1 MRVALVGSASFDY
14 CIEFAETISLSCDV
28 LFLCDEKHLSMRQ
41 HVNYKFTIVPL
52 RWPRHRDFRNLGFLC
67 KVLTIIRRW
76 RPDIV
81 HFLGENN
88 VWLNLALPLL
98 KGTPIVTTVHD
109 VEFHPGD
116 TESQRIPRFL
126 INSFIR
132 QSDFIVVHGENL
144 RATAQEK
151 FPVDR
156 ANLRVFPH
164 IPLSYYRRLTNHR
177 EMSNPKPEY
186 YKILFFGRI
195 FKYKGLQYLIDA
207 APSIL
212 EKVPHA
218 RFIVAGTGDEEMLA
232 ELKKLPPETFDIRC
246 RFIPN
251 EEVALLFN
259 EADLLVLPYIEAS
272 QSGVLMMATPFGLP
286 VVATDVGD
294 MAAVVRDHNLGLVVP
309 ACDHR
314 ALADAIAEIAIR
326 ADLKQEFRRNAI
338 SVLRG
343 PLSPAK
349 LASKAKEMY
358 KQISDDF
365 ADRRASPL
373 RPQSA

>member
-28 LFLCDEKHLSMRQ
+28 LFICDERHLSRRQ
-41 HVNYKFTIVPL
+41 HVNYNFTIVPL

-67 KVLTIIRRW
+67 KAVNIIRRW
-76 RPDIV
+76 QPDIV

-132 QSDFIVVHGENL
+132 QSDFIVVHGENS
-144 RATAQEK
+144 RAAAREK
-151 FPVDR
+151 LPVDPV
-156 ANLRVFPH
+156 NLRVFPH
-164 IPLSYYRRLTNHR
+164 IPLSYYRRLTDHKNIR
-177 EMSNPKPEY
+177 KPNSEY

-195 FKYKGLQYLIDA
+195 FEYKGLQYLIDA
-207 APSIL
+207 APFIL
-212 EKVPHA
+212 EKVPYA
-218 RFIVAGTGDEEMLA
+218 RFIVAGTGDEKMLA
-232 ELKKLPPETFDIRC
+232 ELKKLPPETFDIRA

-251 EEVALLFN
+251 EEAALLFN

-272 QSGVLMMATPFGLP
+272 QSGVLMMATPFELP

-294 MAAVVRDHNLGLVVP
+294 LAAVVRELKLGLVVP

-314 ALADAIAEIAIR
+314 ALADAIAEIATGP
-326 ADLKQEFRRNAI
+326 DLKQEFRRNAI
-338 SVLRG
+338 SALRG

-365 ADRRASPL
+365 ADRRSRPL
-373 RPQSA
+373 RCQPA

>member
-1 MRVALVGSASFDY
+1 
-14 CIEFAETISLSCDV
+14 
-28 LFLCDEKHLSMRQ
+28 
-41 HVNYKFTIVPL
+41 
-52 RWPRHRDFRNLGFLC
+52 LC

-76 RPDIV
+76 EPDII

-88 VWLNLALPLL
+88 IWLNLALPLL

-116 TESQRIPRFL
+116 TDSQRIPRFF

-144 RATAQEK
+144 RAAAQEK
-151 FPVDR
+151 LPVESV
-156 ANLRVFPH
+156 NLRVFPH
-164 IPLSYYRRLTNHR
+164 IPLSYYKRLNDHKNISKPNH
-177 EMSNPKPEY
+177 EY

-218 RFIVAGTGDEEMLA
+218 RFIVAGTGDAEMLS
-232 ELKKLPPETFDIRC
+232 ELKKLPPETFEIRG

-259 EADLLVLPYIEAS
+259 EADLLVLPYVEAS

-286 VVATDVGD
+286 VVVTDVGE
-294 MAAVVRDHNLGLVVP
+294 MAAVVRDLKLGLVVP
-309 ACDHR
+309 ACDHG
-314 ALADAIAEIAIR
+314 ALADAISEIATR

-338 SVLRG
+338 SALRG
-343 PLSPAK
+343 PLSPVE

-365 ADRRASPL
+365 ADRRASPRRRRHRAEAQL
-373 RPQSA
+373 

>member
-1 MRVALVGSASFDY
+1 MRIALVGSASFDY
-14 CIEFAETISLSCDV
+14 CIEFAETISLSCNV
-28 LFLCDEKHLSMRQ
+28 LFLCDEKHLSIRR
-41 HVNYKFTIVPL
+41 HVSNKFTIVPL
-52 RWPRHRDFRNLGFLC
+52 RWPRHRDFRNLRFLRE
-67 KVLTIIRRW
+67 VLTIIKQW
-76 RPDIV
+76 EPDIV

-98 KGTPIVTTVHD
+98 RGTPIVTTVHD

-116 TESQRIPRFL
+116 TDSQRIPRFL

-132 QSDFIVVHGENL
+132 QSDFIVIHGDNL
-144 RATAQEK
+144 RAAAQK
-151 FPVDR
+151 KLPIDR
-156 ANLRVFPH
+156 INLRVFPH
-164 IPLSYYRRLTNHR
+164 IPLSYYRRLIDHNII
-177 EMSNPKPEY
+177 SKPDPEY

-195 FKYKGLQYLIDA
+195 FKYKGLRYLIDA
-207 APSIL
+207 APWVL

-218 RFIVAGTGDEEMLA
+218 RFIVAGTGDAEILA
-232 ELKKLPPETFDIRC
+232 ELKKLPPETFDIRG

-286 VVATDVGD
+286 VVATDVGEI
-294 MAAVVRDHNLGLVVP
+294 AAVVRNLKLGLVVP
-309 ACDHR
+309 PCDHR
-314 ALADAIAEIAIR
+314 ALADAIAEIATR

-338 SVLRG
+338 SALDG
-343 PLSPAK
+343 ALSPAE
-349 LASKAKEMY
+349 LASTAKEMY

-365 ADRRASPL
+365 ADRRASSI
-373 RPQSA
+373 RPG